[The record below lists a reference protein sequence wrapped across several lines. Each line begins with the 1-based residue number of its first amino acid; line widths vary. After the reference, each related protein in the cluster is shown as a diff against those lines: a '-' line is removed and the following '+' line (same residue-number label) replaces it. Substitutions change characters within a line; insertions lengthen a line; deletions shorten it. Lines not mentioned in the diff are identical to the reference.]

1 METRRLIIFKPVSFP
16 LRDKILSVFFYVCE
30 TLSVAILKMWLEGA
44 GEKYVEEEISNLKC
58 KKEEECREICIMR
71 NFILCQILLA

>member
-1 METRRLIIFKPVSFP
+1 
-16 LRDKILSVFFYVCE
+16 
-30 TLSVAILKMWLEGA
+30 MWLEGA